1 MTAISTR
8 EPARAISN
16 AMVMERDANEQ
27 EPMATVLVYG
37 TLKRGYANHHWLAGA
52 PFLGEGVMV
61 GLALHDLGPFPMA
74 VPSPNNDLLRGE
86 LYRVDRPTLA
96 ALDRLEGTPRLY
108 RRWLHSLQGGGEAWV
123 YLGRARQVRHSPQ
136 LSDGCWQGSR

>member
-1 MTAISTR
+1 
-8 EPARAISN
+8 
-16 AMVMERDANEQ
+16 MVMEGDANDQ
-27 EPMATVLVYG
+27 EPMAPMLVYG

-52 PFLGEGVMV
+52 PFLGDGVMA

-74 VPSPNNDLLRGE
+74 VPSPDNPLLHGE

-108 RRWLHSLQGGGEAWV
+108 ERWLHPLQGGGRAWV
-123 YLGRARQVRHSPQ
+123 YVGRARQVRHSPR
-136 LSDGCWQGSR
+136 LPDGRWSGPRSGVRSRCEGRAR